1 MIMCI
6 SWSIVLHKC
15 QILFFYSRLP
25 FEKSDDEDLIGIQ
38 TDIEEV
44 LLKLQV
50 LSDLYSLEVMFRE
63 REQKYLFRPIF
74 KIENDLFK
82 LN

>member
-6 SWSIVLHKC
+6 SYSVVLHKF
-15 QILFFYSRLP
+15 IFFYSRLP

-50 LSDLYSLEVMFRE
+50 LSDLYSLEVMFRD
-63 REQKYLFRPIF
+63 REQKYLFWPIF
-74 KIENDLFK
+74 KMRK
-82 LN
+82 